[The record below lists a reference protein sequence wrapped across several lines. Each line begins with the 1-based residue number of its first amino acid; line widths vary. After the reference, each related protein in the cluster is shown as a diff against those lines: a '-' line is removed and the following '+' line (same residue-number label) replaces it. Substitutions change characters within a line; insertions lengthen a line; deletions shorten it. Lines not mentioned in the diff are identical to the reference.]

1 MPGQVQG
8 LILPLQGL
16 VLPFLGA
23 LAACFFLLVLLPIF
37 QRRIVQNI
45 LARYHLVQSKKAE
58 LEVQIRSNVASLAG
72 SGGLV
77 LGLLSAMLGLV
88 FSSQTVELTRQTVEL
103 TRQGQVNDR
112 YQRWVNVLAASANV
126 PARMAAI
133 DGITAIARDES
144 EFKTPSMVLLEAFI
158 RVSSPRF
165 ADHGPCRQLER
176 SGDDPYRPTINLGTI
191 GHDVQG
197 ALKAVGELT
206 KTAGFKEH
214 TVDLSNSDLCFAYL
228 PESNF
233 EAGYFRGSDL
243 RGAILDEAR
252 LTSAEFNTAVLEG
265 AHLHG
270 VAVDKASFIGAKLSY
285 SRFDPFRGGGKA
297 TDKSNM
303 IGTNFTD
310 AVLENAIL
318 NDADLSGATFLR
330 ASLNGAQLDKARLGG
345 ADFKVADLAGSSIGG
360 ADLTGVVNLTQ
371 AQLNTTCGDAETKLP
386 ADLSPPKTWP
396 CAWYNRKQTIALED
410 GN

>member
-88 FSSQTVELTRQTVEL
+88 FSSQTVELTRHTVEL

-133 DGITAIARDES
+133 
-144 EFKTPSMVLLEAFI
+144 V
-158 RVSSPRF
+158 
-165 ADHGPCRQLER
+165 
-176 SGDDPYRPTINLGTI
+176 
-191 GHDVQG
+191 
-197 ALKAVGELT
+197 AL
-206 KTAGFKEH
+206 
-214 TVDLSNSDLCFAYL
+214 
-228 PESNF
+228 
-233 EAGYFRGSDL
+233 R
-243 RGAILDEAR
+243 R
-252 LTSAEFNTAVLEG
+252 
-265 AHLHG
+265 
-270 VAVDKASFIGAKLSY
+270 
-285 SRFDPFRGGGKA
+285 
-297 TDKSNM
+297 
-303 IGTNFTD
+303 
-310 AVLENAIL
+310 
-318 NDADLSGATFLR
+318 
-330 ASLNGAQLDKARLGG
+330 
-345 ADFKVADLAGSSIGG
+345 
-360 ADLTGVVNLTQ
+360 
-371 AQLNTTCGDAETKLP
+371 
-386 ADLSPPKTWP
+386 
-396 CAWYNRKQTIALED
+396 
-410 GN
+410 